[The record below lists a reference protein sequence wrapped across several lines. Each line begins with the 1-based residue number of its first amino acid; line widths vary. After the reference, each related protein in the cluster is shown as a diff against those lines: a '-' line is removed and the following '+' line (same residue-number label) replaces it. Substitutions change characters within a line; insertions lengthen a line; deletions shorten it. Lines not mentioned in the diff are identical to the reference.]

1 MYAMVRRKTVK
12 LHAPPEFRRYLKI
25 EAAEKGITMQD
36 VMRSLAKN
44 KEKVR
49 KEMKKTFWGKI

>member
-1 MYAMVRRKTVK
+1 MVRRKTVK
-12 LHAPPEFRRYLKI
+12 LHAPPEFRKYLKI